1 MKLRI
6 HPQENGWLLSSDS
19 QELRGDIRI
28 PASGPWQASID
39 YLYYNPESIQ
49 NALPESQRNQT
60 TKTDYRVGSWPA
72 VTLRCEACW
81 VSGLNIGT
89 VNAKVWPENNS
100 LVLDAATVKNSAS
113 ELTLSGRWD
122 AGPEPLSHFKGQFKG
137 PVFDNMAAY
146 FGVLVP
152 ITGSPF
158 NVDFDLSWRD
168 VPGCRMW
175 QP

>member
-49 NALPESQRNQT
+49 NALPESQRSQT

-81 VSGLNIGT
+81 
-89 VNAKVWPENNS
+89 
-100 LVLDAATVKNSAS
+100 
-113 ELTLSGRWD
+113 
-122 AGPEPLSHFKGQFKG
+122 
-137 PVFDNMAAY
+137 
-146 FGVLVP
+146 
-152 ITGSPF
+152 
-158 NVDFDLSWRD
+158 
-168 VPGCRMW
+168 
-175 QP
+175 